1 MRVIDL
7 DDVDERAKVGLP
19 ERHRPTCQLLA
30 HRAPKALDHRWIDAD
45 VRNPLRHRRIKRR
58 LGAVAVSLEA
68 VEPILQDLVEV
79 RWRPASASNR
89 R

>member
-30 HRAPKALDHRWIDAD
+30 HRAPKALDQCWIGAD
-45 VRNPLRHRRIKRR
+45 VRNPLGHRCIKRR
-58 LGAVAVSLEA
+58 LGAIAVSLEA
-68 VEPILQDLVEV
+68 VEAILQALVEV
-79 RWRPASASNR
+79 RWPPASASNR
-89 R
+89 